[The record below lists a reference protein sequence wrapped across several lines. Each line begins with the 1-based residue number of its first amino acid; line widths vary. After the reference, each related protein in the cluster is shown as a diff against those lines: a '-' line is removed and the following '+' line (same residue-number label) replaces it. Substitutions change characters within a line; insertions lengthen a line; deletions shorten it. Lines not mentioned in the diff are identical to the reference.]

1 MKKDIQKNNET
12 KANLENYSI
21 PETSNF
27 PKDDEGY
34 SNFPD
39 DDEEY
44 SRLNNGPYKPTKISE
59 KNQNPV
65 DKYCNERTKKAAEAV
80 IRIL

>member
-1 MKKDIQKNNET
+1 MNKNLHKNNET

-34 SNFPD
+34 S
-39 DDEEY
+39 
-44 SRLNNGPYKPTKISE
+44 RLNNGPYKPTKIPD

-80 IRIL
+80 IRIF